1 MILYFICGISLAL
14 LSFDKVQQKF
24 GKIFEAY
31 KNLLSSANILKDFVG
46 GKNLFSLVVDKAK
59 LIWKLS
65 ELKS

>member
-1 MILYFICGISLAL
+1 MILYFICGISL

-24 GKIFEAY
+24 GKIFDAY
-31 KNLLSSANILKDFVG
+31 KNLPSSANILKDFVG
-46 GKNLFSLVVDKAK
+46 GKNLFSLIVDKAK

>member
-1 MILYFICGISLAL
+1 MILYFICGISL

-24 GKIFEAY
+24 GKIFDAY
-31 KNLLSSANILKDFVG
+31 KNLPSSANILKDFVG
-46 GKNLFSLVVDKAK
+46 GKILFSLIVDKAK